1 MGVFQPLNQ
10 SYRSLAW
17 TTSTR
22 LSKVEA
28 QQAQMVIDIYTIKT
42 GMSKIHST
50 LQEMF
55 NFLKSSAPTT
65 TTTTTTTTTPP
76 LVDATVEGEEILGSA
91 PEPQQD
97 KQLKLVSQY
106 ADSPEPIPNTILH
119 R

>member
-55 NFLKSSAPTT
+55 NFIKSSAP
-65 TTTTTTTTTPP
+65 TTTTTPP
-76 LVDATVEGEEILGSA
+76 LVDATVEGDEILGSA